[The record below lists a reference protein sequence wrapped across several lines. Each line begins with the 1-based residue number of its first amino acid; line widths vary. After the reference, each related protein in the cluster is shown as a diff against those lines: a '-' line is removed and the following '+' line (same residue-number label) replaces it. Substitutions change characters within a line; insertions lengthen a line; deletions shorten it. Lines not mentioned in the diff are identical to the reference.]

1 MTEPS
6 EAIDDHGRGA
16 EMEWVDED
24 AGPVVRPYAMT
35 RGRTRPSSSSLDLL
49 AVVTSTGRPVPSQAH
64 LGSQH
69 RRLLECVARSRTG
82 PVVEVASETGLPVGV
97 VRVLLGDLLD
107 HGLIL
112 VRPPVPAAAS
122 PTESLLREVI
132 NGLRAL

>member
-1 MTEPS
+1 MS
-6 EAIDDHGRGA
+6 ERSEGTDDRGTGA
-16 EMEWVDED
+16 EMEWVDEE

-35 RGRTRPSSSSLDLL
+35 RGRTRPSSSSFDLL
-49 AVVTSTGRPVPSQAH
+49 SVITSTGVPVPSEAH

-69 RRLLECVARSRTG
+69 RRLLEYVVLGRTG

>member
-1 MTEPS
+1 MSEPS
-6 EAIDDHGRGA
+6 EAVDDHGTGG
-16 EMEWVDED
+16 EMEWVDEE

-35 RGRTRPSSSSLDLL
+35 RGRTRPSSSSVDLL
-49 AVVTSTGRPVPSQAH
+49 SVVASTGAPVPSQAD

-69 RRLLECVARSRTG
+69 RRLLEYVSMGRTG

-97 VRVLLGDLLD
+97 VRVLLADLLD

-112 VRPPVPAAAS
+112 VRPPVPTAAS

>member
-1 MTEPS
+1 MS
-6 EAIDDHGRGA
+6 D
-16 EMEWVDED
+16 MEWVDEE

-35 RGRTRPSSSSLDLL
+35 RGRTRPSSTALDLL
-49 AVVTSTGRPVPSQAH
+49 AVITSTGVPVPSQAD

-69 RRLLECVARSRTG
+69 RRLLDHVTQGRTG
-82 PVVEVASETGLPVGV
+82 PLVEVASETGLPVGV

-112 VRPPVPAAAS
+112 VRPPVTAAAS

-132 NGLRAL
+132 SGLRAL